1 VRVGSGGDERRGL
14 ERWEGFQQENRKRRG
29 LFAKSQ
35 LVGGVESKNARG
47 GFGCFFEKKGRV
59 RLGTRVWP
67 GGRLLG

>member
-1 VRVGSGGDERRGL
+1 MLFALRVRVASGGDERRGS

-47 GFGCFFEKKGRV
+47 GFGWE
-59 RLGTRVWP
+59 LGFGQVD
-67 GGRLLG
+67 GN